1 MRENEIA
8 KSRMEQVDEKMQSA
22 AEEREGNGEERD
34 EDEGER
40 ERERE
45 AKEAHDQLIGKK
57 REWLERRG

>member
-22 AEEREGNGEERD
+22 AEKRGKWGRK
-34 EDEGER
+34 GWR
-40 ERERE
+40 RERE